1 MADDTNIKKDERIND
16 ILLGPLERPALLW
29 LCQHMPRWVTPDILT
44 LVGIVAA
51 LQIGISYALTV
62 YDRNFLWLAS
72 FGFALQ
78 WFGDSLDGNLARFRK
93 IERPKYGYFV
103 DHIVDA
109 FSTTA
114 ICVGIGLSAY
124 VGFVWAMLDLV
135 AYLLMSIL
143 TYIQTNVTGVFKIS
157 YGKIGPTEIRVLII
171 TVNVFFYFGTNPPV
185 DFSFVHIRLYDL
197 VAAVVA
203 LLIFLYFLFFSVKQ
217 AVDLAR
223 LEPPRTN

>member
-1 MADDTNIKKDERIND
+1 MTDDTNARKDERIND

-29 LCQHMPRWVTPDILT
+29 LCQHMPRWVNPDLLT
-44 LVGIVAA
+44 LVGILAGLLV
-51 LQIGISYALTV
+51 GVSYALTV

-72 FGFALQ
+72 LGFVLQ

-157 YGKIGPTEIRVLII
+157 YGKFGPTEMRVLII
-171 TVNVFFYFGTNPPV
+171 VVNVFFYVGTNPEV
-185 DFSFVHIRLYDL
+185 DLSFVHMKLYDL

-203 LLIFLYFLFFSVKQ
+203 LLIFLYFLFFSAKQ
-217 AVDLAR
+217 TIVLAR
-223 LEPPRTN
+223 LEPPRRP